1 MLVPK
6 TEEKKLFGLKITTI
20 GFLCVIFGLLVFV
33 LIDQAIGKM
42 IIYLGF
48 IVGFVGIITHFWIL
62 FKKTAR

>member
-6 TEEKKLFGLKITTI
+6 TEEKKFFGLKITTV
-20 GFLCVIFGLLVFV
+20 GFLYVIFGLLLFV
-33 LIDQAIGKM
+33 LVDQTIGKV